1 MPKKKAPVTLD
12 IKLSSGKKTKK
23 ADRPVIDSPVITEG
37 TGKNKRSIN
46 VVDKCI
52 TISQSIEN
60 EIGELKLLEAQVI
73 EAATTARKGEE
84 SKDNFVKTIDV
95 KGTEFKMQIQFRDSY
110 SKMDISMRQPLKE
123 IFGAD
128 KYAIMF
134 TEEKLTT
141 IREEKIDELK
151 EILGTRYSEFVAVD
165 ESVKPTKDFQFNYF
179 AMRKSLKADQ
189 TATVQQILDACQST
203 PAVKYPK

>member
-1 MPKKKAPVTLD
+1 MPKKIIPTLD
-12 IKLSSGKKTKK
+12 IKMSSSKKTKK
-23 ADRPVIDSPVITEG
+23 ADRPVIDSPIITEG
-37 TGKNKRSIN
+37 TGKSKQSIN

-73 EAATTARKGEE
+73 EAATSARKSEE
-84 SKDNFVKTIDV
+84 DKDNFVKTIDV

-110 SKMDISMRQPLKE
+110 SKMDISMRQPLKD

-128 KYAIMF
+128 KYVIMF

-141 IREEKIDELK
+141 IREEKIEELK
-151 EILGTRYSEFVAVD
+151 EILGARYTEFVAVD
-165 ESVKPTKDFQFNYF
+165 ESIKPSKDFQFNYF

-189 TATVQQILDACQST
+189 TATVQQILDACQSN

>member
-12 IKLSSGKKTKK
+12 IKLSSKKKTKK

-179 AMRKSLKADQ
+179 AMRKSLKPDQ